1 MSDILSAKSAIMSV
15 FCLYGINF
23 YDEALDNLSRYF
35 KLYPADK
42 NLMYAHYLEAIIY
55 FEQISDEKKDLDPLI
70 KAKKKIEFFIKN
82 NIHTDNS
89 II

>member
-1 MSDILSAKSAIMSV
+1 MSV

-42 NLMYAHYLEAIIY
+42 NLMYAHYLEAL
-55 FEQISDEKKDLDPLI
+55 FTLQISDEKRDLKPLI
-70 KAKKKIEFFIKN
+70 KSGKEFLENFLIQ
-82 NIHTDNS
+82 IMLRP
-89 II
+89 

>member
-1 MSDILSAKSAIMSV
+1 MV

-42 NLMYAHYLEAIIY
+42 NLMYALFRGNYL
-55 FEQISDEKKDLDPLI
+55 F
-70 KAKKKIEFFIKN
+70 
-82 NIHTDNS
+82 
-89 II
+89 